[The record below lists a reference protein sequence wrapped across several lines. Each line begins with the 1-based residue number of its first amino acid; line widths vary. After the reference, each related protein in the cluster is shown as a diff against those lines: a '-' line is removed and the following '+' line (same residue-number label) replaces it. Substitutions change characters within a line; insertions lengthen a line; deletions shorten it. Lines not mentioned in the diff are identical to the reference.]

1 MHYSLL
7 ICAAPEHPAA
17 QSALLTA
24 RAILAAGHSL
34 KRLFFFRDGV
44 LLALPSC
51 VLHEAWQSLIST
63 HNIDAVLCVSAA
75 QQRGLTGGDT
85 LQPWQ
90 ISGLGQWAEALRD
103 SDRVLSFG

>member
-44 LLALPSC
+44 LLAQPCSLF
-51 VLHEAWQSLIST
+51 HDDWRSLIQV
-63 HNIDAVLCVSAA
+63 HELDAVLCVSAA
-75 QQRGLTGGDT
+75 QQRGLGGDDAVS
-85 LQPWQ
+85 PWQ
-90 ISGLGQWAEALRD
+90 VSGLGQWAEALRD